1 MRQCRPGAQNYKL
14 ASSDSGSVPSRK
26 PGIAGDGIV
35 GILPGT
41 TTATGPA
48 KLLLGVDGGATKTLA
63 AVLDTGTYRL
73 STGVAGPSNPH
84 SVGFPSAISAIS
96 EAVGKA
102 LRSAGIE
109 PSAISAAVLGV
120 ASVDTDEDR
129 RSLRVSRRSRLTLRA
144 KSTLGC
150 SPPSPITKMSSITIH
165 IMLARTRC
173 WHPSPTSSRPVA
185 SNRHRAA
192 ASSSSPLVW

>member
-1 MRQCRPGAQNYKL
+1 MNVSSQPETTPMSRLRERPPLLTLPDAL
-14 ASSDSGSVPSRK
+14 VPH
-26 PGIAGDGIV
+26 P

-129 RSLRVSRRSRLTLRA
+129 SRVREGITALHAVRPMFVVNDVVAAGSRS
-144 KSTLGC
+144 
-150 SPPSPITKMSSITIH
+150 
-165 IMLARTRC
+165 
-173 WHPSPTSSRPVA
+173 
-185 SNRHRAA
+185 
-192 ASSSSPLVW
+192 